1 MTATTTDEVLL
12 EVDGVGKSFTGAAG
26 DTLQVLDDIHLT
38 LRSGEIVALLG
49 RSGSGKS
56 TLLRTIAGLIA
67 PTTGSVRYRG
77 AQLDGANPGAALV
90 FQSFALMPW
99 LTVQDNVELGLAA
112 RNVPRA
118 ERRRRALAAIDM
130 IGLDGFETAYPKEL
144 SGGMRQRVGFARAL
158 VLEPDLLLMD
168 EPFSALDVLTAEN
181 LRTELVNLWATE
193 DFPTRC
199 VCIVTHNIEEAVLL
213 ADRVVV
219 LGANPGRI
227 IADIPVTM
235 ARPRDRRT
243 GGFELLVD
251 EIYGLLTGRDTVRA
265 QPEPDKATPTA
276 TPLPDASVGGLA
288 GLVELVYASGGR
300 ADLPEIAD
308 ELNFEIDDLLPLVDA
323 AALLGFITVESGDV
337 TLTDIGTRFTTADI
351 QESKK
356 IFAEQARHRAPLVR
370 TICKGLAGSSDGTL
384 RASFFLDLLRR
395 GFSAEDARR
404 QLDIAIDWG
413 RYAELYDY
421 DADDDEITAD
431 RAAEEFAA
439 VRENWD

>member
-1 MTATTTDEVLL
+1 MTTTSGEVLL
-12 EVDGVGKSFTGAAG
+12 EIDGVGKSFTGAAG
-26 DTLQVLDDIHLT
+26 DSLRVLENIELT
-38 LRSGEIVALLG
+38 IRSGEFVALLG

-67 PTTGSVRYRG
+67 PTTGQVRYRG
-77 AQLDGANPGAALV
+77 KQLEGANPGAALV

-112 RNVPRA
+112 RGVAPA
-118 ERRRRALAAIDM
+118 ERAKRALEAIDV
-130 IGLDGFETAYPKEL
+130 IGLDGFESAYPKEL

-181 LRTELVNLWATE
+181 LRTELVNLWET
-193 DFPTRC
+193 DGFPTKA

-227 IADIPVTM
+227 IADIPVTS
-235 ARPRDRRT
+235 ARPRDRHAP
-243 GGFELLVD
+243 GFEALVD
-251 EIYGLLTGRDTVRA
+251 EIYGLLTGRDTTPA
-265 QPEPDKATPTA
+265 QPEPAKATPTA
-276 TPLPDASVGGLA
+276 HPLPDATVGGMA
-288 GLVELVYASGGR
+288 GLVELVYTGGGR
-300 ADLPEIAD
+300 ADLPDIAD
-308 ELNFEIDDLLPLVDA
+308 TLNFEIDDLLPLVDA
-323 AALLGFITVESGDV
+323 AAMLGFLTVDSGDI

-370 TICKGLAGSSDGTL
+370 TICKGLAGSSDGKL

-395 GFSAEDARR
+395 GFSPDDARR
-404 QLDIAIDWG
+404 QLDIAIAWG
-413 RYAELYDY
+413 RYAELFDY

-431 RAAEEFAA
+431 RETEEFAN
-439 VRENWD
+439 VRDKWD